1 MPWFKRNSPLSFGLV
16 LLAALLA
23 LEVGCWSRGREQAR
37 RGLTA
42 LAQKKQERTRLAR
55 HTPALSEENA
65 QAIAHD
71 LGNTRQVAAALHTV
85 LLGHDAEILKFP
97 PPAKSIDAFF
107 DLAAYG
113 EKITDRA
120 MRGQVATR
128 SGERF
133 GFSSHTQE
141 GPAAELVAAVSRQ
154 RILAQYLVETLLE
167 ARPAALLSV
176 QRELPLTAVQRAR
189 RNQPLPPGLFANA
202 GPSIPREQAADFFLL
217 DRQLSVRV
225 PGQVDS
231 DAFRLEFTGQTPV
244 LRTFLNRLATFQ
256 LPGIVRSVEVQ
267 PVTAAVPPAA
277 LPTPPVAAG
286 ALVPLVT
293 QNLSHYVVIVE
304 FPWLGTAP
312 TRPVP

>member
-1 MPWFKRNSPLSFGLV
+1 MRWLKPSFPPGFGLV
-16 LLAALLA
+16 LFAAVLA

-37 RGLTA
+37 LALTA
-42 LAQKKQERTRLAR
+42 LAQKKLERSRLAR
-55 HTPALSEENA
+55 QTPALSEENA
-65 QAIAHD
+65 EALARE
-71 LGNTRQVAAALHTV
+71 LGNTRQVAAALHAV
-85 LLGHDAEILKFP
+85 LLGRDVALHNFP

-176 QRELPLTAVQRAR
+176 QREQPLTTAQRAR
-189 RNQPLPPGLFANA
+189 RNQPLPPDSLANA
-202 GPSIPREQAADFFLL
+202 RPGAPRDDATDFFRL
-217 DRQLSVRV
+217 DHQLSVRV
-225 PGQVDS
+225 PGQIDS
-231 DAFRLEFTGQTPV
+231 DALRLEFTGQTPV
-244 LRTFLNRLATFQ
+244 LRTFLNRLAAFQ
-256 LPGIVRSVEVQ
+256 LPGIVRSVEVH
-267 PVTAAVPPAA
+267 PAAAAVPATNRAEPPAA
-277 LPTPPVAAG
+277 SGT
-286 ALVPLVT
+286 LVPLVAST
-293 QNLSHYVVIVE
+293 LSRYVVIVE
-304 FPWLGTAP
+304 FPWLGPAP
-312 TRPVP
+312 PRPVP